1 MKDFKTSE
9 PNTYGISTPPRAVMM
24 LRLPQ
29 QTHHG
34 LSLASVL
41 LALVWLL
48 RIRTVI
54 VSEGEDEDEYMSLD
68 LAELQRTP

>member
-1 MKDFKTSE
+1 
-9 PNTYGISTPPRAVMM
+9 MM

-34 LSLASVL
+34 LSLAPVL

-48 RIRTVI
+48 RTRTVI
-54 VSEGEDEDEYMSLD
+54 VSEGEDEDERMSLD

>member
-1 MKDFKTSE
+1 MTKYTSK
-9 PNTYGISTPPRAVMM
+9 GGHDVKVAA
-24 LRLPQ
+24 

-48 RIRTVI
+48 KIRTFI

>member
-1 MKDFKTSE
+1 
-9 PNTYGISTPPRAVMM
+9 MM

-29 QTHHG
+29 QLHHG

-54 VSEGEDEDEYMSLD
+54 VSEGEDENEYMSLD

>member
-1 MKDFKTSE
+1 
-9 PNTYGISTPPRAVMM
+9 MM
-24 LRLPQ
+24 IRLPQ

-34 LSLASVL
+34 LSLAPVPV
-41 LALVWLL
+41 AMVRKL

-54 VSEGEDEDEYMSLD
+54 VSEGEDEDECMSLD

>member
-1 MKDFKTSE
+1 MTKYTSK
-9 PNTYGISTPPRAVMM
+9 GGHDVKVAAADTPRTLTGVCAAGVGVVM
-24 LRLPQ
+24 
-29 QTHHG
+29 
-34 LSLASVL
+34 
-41 LALVWLL
+41 

>member
-1 MKDFKTSE
+1 MTKYTSK
-9 PNTYGISTPPRAVMM
+9 GGHDVKVAAADTPRTLTAPVQVAMVR
-24 LRLPQ
+24 
-29 QTHHG
+29 
-34 LSLASVL
+34 
-41 LALVWLL
+41 LL